1 MKNNEGL
8 YEFFVEVPVALY
20 RSSPDGRL
28 MAANKALANLLGWES
43 VEALLSDVAKV
54 ENVYVDPESRTQ
66 WVERISRDG
75 VVSEFDVH
83 LRRRDGTMIWV
94 RDTAR
99 SVTDGDG
106 NVAFFEGALI
116 DVTERRAT
124 QEKLTEMVKAKDEFV
139 ATVSHELRNP
149 IAAVVGLSEE
159 LAEGWNSFSDDIR
172 RELARVIHHQAD
184 ELAAIVEDLLVASR
198 DEVGE
203 ISITKERLDPV
214 AEVDLVLE
222 AVETPV
228 KVVAEPGV
236 DLSVLGDPRRFR
248 QVMRNLIGNA
258 HRYGGARVEVNLGRG
273 DASVNVEVRDDGPGV
288 ATTDV
293 ERIFEPYQRANGS
306 NHPSSVGLGLP
317 VARKLAR
324 LMGGDVTY
332 SRDGDWSVFTLALP
346 RFDSTSA

>member
-1 MKNNEGL
+1 
-8 YEFFVEVPVALY
+8 
-20 RSSPDGRL
+20 
-28 MAANKALANLLGWES
+28 
-43 VEALLSDVAKV
+43 
-54 ENVYVDPESRTQ
+54 
-66 WVERISRDG
+66 
-75 VVSEFDVH
+75 VVNEFDVH

-99 SVTDGDG
+99 SVVDGDG
-106 NVAFFEGALI
+106 NITCFEGALI

-124 QEKLTEMVKAKDEFV
+124 QEKLTETIRAKDEFV
-139 ATVSHELRNP
+139 AAVSHELRNP

-159 LAEGWNSFSDDIR
+159 LAEGWKSFSDDIR

-203 ISITKERLDPV
+203 LSITKERLDPV
-214 AEVDLVLE
+214 SETDLVLE
-222 AVETPV
+222 AVEAPV
-228 KVVAEPGV
+228 KVIAEPGV
-236 DLSVLGDPRRFR
+236 DLSVYGDPRRFR

-258 HRYGGARVEVNLGRG
+258 HRYGGDQVEVTIGLGG
-273 DASVNVEVRDDGPGV
+273 ASINVGVRDDGPGV
-288 ATTDV
+288 DSSDA

-332 SRDGDWSVFTLALP
+332 ARDGEWSVFTLALP